1 MNNDMEISRLVPLVP
16 LFSDISALLS
26 LVLKCVHLEKFITST
41 TLYQLGFYMASNG
54 EMIMKE

>member
-1 MNNDMEISRLVPLVP
+1 MEISRLVPLVP